1 MKIAKSRLK
10 EIIVEEI
17 EAHLLSELNPYHS
30 KKDGKLSGP
39 GAGNSYSLSK
49 PATDKA
55 GWDPEKAKKAKV
67 TGKGKLS
74 YRFGMA
80 DGDKA
85 CGRKTVSGKK
95 IDPKRSC
102 SDYPK
107 TYNED
112 GHPLVPS
119 RDDSESDRLD
129 KLGYTHHLR
138 ALGKGILRLDEEP
151 DEDVFISARDLIQV
165 LNNLIRDHDE
175 APAAEQLQEDANSE
189 MNKRCRAMGFTTTQE
204 AQQGVLKSLN
214 AFALAQDGKLYAKDV
229 K

>member
-1 MKIAKSRLK
+1 MKITKSKLK
-10 EIIVEEI
+10 EMIVEEL
-17 EAHLLSELNPYHS
+17 EAVMFTELNPYHD
-30 KKDGKLSGP
+30 KKTGRLSS
-39 GAGNSYSLSK
+39 ANSGNSYSLSR

-74 YRFGMA
+74 YRFGMS
-80 DGDKA
+80 DGEKA

-107 TYNED
+107 AYNED

-138 ALGKGILRLDEEP
+138 ALGKGTLRMDEEP
-151 DEDVFISARDLIQV
+151 DEGVFISARDLIQA
-165 LNNLIRDHDE
+165 LNDLIGDQQVQDGRE
-175 APAAEQLQEDANSE
+175 SLQEDARSE
-189 MNKRCRAMGFTTTQE
+189 MNQKCRAMGFTTPQE

-214 AFALAQDGKLYAKDV
+214 AFALAKDGKLYAKDG